1 MPEHSMSSDTGA
13 SGRSAGSDSPDEYEE
28 MQKFQAGETRNVVVA
43 RRFVVGS
50 LLLVGAFVSA
60 LVYILLRQRTDNDAT
75 DAVSS
80 FHAGVWLCLNFCVSC
95 KFQL

>member
-80 FHAGVWLCLNFCVSC
+80 FHAGVCL
-95 KFQL
+95 